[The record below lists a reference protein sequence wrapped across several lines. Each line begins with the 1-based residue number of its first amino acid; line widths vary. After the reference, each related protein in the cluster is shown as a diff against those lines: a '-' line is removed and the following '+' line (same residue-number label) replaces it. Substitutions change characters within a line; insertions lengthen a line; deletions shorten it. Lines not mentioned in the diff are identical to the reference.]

1 MTKQSFRLSLVLAA
15 AFAFVAGAFSPSL
28 ADKAGSEIFTGIVIH
43 VSTNNIKVQNPKTKE
58 SLSFLLVPH
67 FNQVFSSDGKTT
79 AQMSAIKPGGYV
91 KIYYD
96 QKAFGVKHADRILVL
111 NQANQPVMKTG
122 S

>member
-1 MTKQSFRLSLVLAA
+1 MTKQLFRLNLILAA
-15 AFAFVAGAFSPSL
+15 AFAFVAGAVSPSL
-28 ADKAGSEIFTGIVIH
+28 ATTAGSQIFTGIVIH
-43 VSTNNIKVQNPKTKE
+43 VSTNNIKVENPKTKQA
-58 SLSFLLVPH
+58 LSFLLVPH

>member
-1 MTKQSFRLSLVLAA
+1 MTKQSFRLSLMLAA
-15 AFAFVAGAFSPSL
+15 AFAFVAGAVSPSL
-28 ADKAGSEIFTGIVIH
+28 AEKAGSEIFTGIVVH
-43 VSTNNIKVQNPKTKE
+43 VSTNNIKVEDTKTKQA
-58 SLSFLLVPH
+58 LSFLLVPH
-67 FNQVFSSDGKTT
+67 FDQVFSSDGKTT
-79 AQMSAIKPGGYV
+79 AQMSAIKPGRYV